1 VSYSQTAAIAARE
14 TVTQMALAD
23 NSFWFNTFEEHGTS
37 ILAFLTSRVGRRD
50 VAEDLLQE
58 TFVRAMRRG
67 DGLADVSR
75 IRSYLFTTAHHL
87 VLDRARR
94 KRPALF
100 SEVSRGD
107 SAPFGEIEDVE
118 TPLPD
123 AVTDLRLFEDRLRRI
138 VDSLPPDHA
147 TAFRAVVLGQRPYA
161 EVAAE
166 QGWTLERVK
175 TNVHRARKKV
185 IARLR
190 PVPNQE
196 SESGS

>member
-1 VSYSQTAAIAARE
+1 MPAGRSFVRK
-14 TVTQMALAD
+14 MALAD

-37 ILAFLTSRVGRRD
+37 ILAFLTSRVGRRE

-67 DGLADVSR
+67 DGLTDVSR

-94 KRPALF
+94 KSPTLF
-100 SEVSRGD
+100 SEVSRSD
-107 SAPFGEIEDVE
+107 ANPFGEIEDLA

-123 AVTDLRLFEDRLRRI
+123 AVADLRLFEERLDAI
-138 VDSLPPDHA
+138 VASLSADHA
-147 TAFRAVVLGQRPYA
+147 TAFRAVVLGQRSYA
-161 EVAAE
+161 DVARQ
-166 QGWTLERVK
+166 QGWTIERVK

-185 IARLR
+185 IAKLR
-190 PVPNQE
+190 PARDSK